1 MSASAAGQASNAV
14 LKSVCHGCH
23 GGCSVLLHVVDGEL
37 AKIEGDPDGPLNHGA
52 ICPIGVGARDLVYH
66 PDRLK
71 YPLRRKGPRGSGEWE
86 RITWDEALDT
96 IVAQIRRIQ
105 AESGTEAIVIGT
117 GTGRHHAKWV
127 ERFANALGTPNWCE
141 PGTAQCFFPRVN
153 VCHLTYGDLP
163 VGDFTHKQPAECI
176 LYWGHNPL
184 NSGPDGETRFA
195 SRVNLHAARHVIV
208 VDPRENELTKRADVW
223 LRLRPGTDDALALA
237 VMHVIIGEE
246 LYDRAFVD
254 RWCHGFEALR
264 AHVQQFS
271 PEWAAPITWVPA
283 ERIRAAARLF
293 AQSRPAQLEWGCAIE
308 HTPNTIQTVRAVA
321 LLPALTGNIDVP
333 GGWVLPGRIGGVAP
347 FLREVLPR
355 EAAAKRLGNGR
366 FKLLCE
372 ESVMPAAHIP
382 SVLKAMRHGDPYRVR
397 AFLVFGNNT
406 LATYANSRDTYEAL
420 RQVEFL
426 VYADLFM
433 QPAAE
438 LADIV
443 LPAASWPEFNGV
455 HAAPFI
461 SPYVIGP
468 IQQAVRVGE
477 CRSDEEI
484 FVELA
489 RRLGLEHCTESVEEV
504 IEQELASGTHG
515 VDFEQLKARGSF
527 LLPFEYRKYE
537 QGGFAT
543 PTGKVELYSTRL
555 EKMGYAPLP
564 YYAEP
569 PESPLSTPELAREY
583 PLVLTTGHRSPFF
596 FHSEGR
602 QIARQRKG
610 HREPQ
615 AEIHPETA
623 ERSGI
628 KDGEWMWIENQR
640 GRIRQR
646 AKFAPGLDPRVIAAE
661 HGWWFPEQKDPTH
674 GIWQSNINVLTSN
687 EPPYDPAMGT
697 YQLRGLLCR
706 VARVEERLE
715 QARERGSAA

>member
-1 MSASAAGQASNAV
+1 M
-14 LKSVCHGCH
+14 
-23 GGCSVLLHVVDGEL
+23 
-37 AKIEGDPDGPLNHGA
+37 
-52 ICPIGVGARDLVYH
+52 
-66 PDRLK
+66 
-71 YPLRRKGPRGSGEWE
+71 
-86 RITWDEALDT
+86 
-96 IVAQIRRIQ
+96 
-105 AESGTEAIVIGT
+105 
-117 GTGRHHAKWV
+117 
-127 ERFANALGTPNWCE
+127 
-141 PGTAQCFFPRVN
+141 
-153 VCHLTYGDLP
+153 P
-163 VGDFTHKQPAECI
+163 VGDFTHQQPAGCI
-176 LYWGHNPL
+176 VYWGHNPL

-195 SRVNLHAARHVIV
+195 SRVNLHASQHVIV

-223 LRLRPGTDDALALA
+223 LRLRPGTDAALALA
-237 VMHVIIGEE
+237 LQHVIIGEG
-246 LYDRAFVD
+246 LYDRDFVA

-264 AHVQQFS
+264 EHVKAFS
-271 PEWAAPITWVPA
+271 PEWAEPITWVPA
-283 ERIRAAARLF
+283 ERIRAAAHLL
-293 AQSRPAQLEWGCAIE
+293 AQAKPLQLEWGCAIE

-355 EAAAKRLGNGR
+355 AAAAKRLGGGQ

-382 SVLKAMRHGDPYRVR
+382 SVLKAMRDGDPYRVR

-406 LATYANSRDTYEAL
+406 LATYADARATYEAL
-420 RQVEFL
+420 MQVEFL
-426 VYADLFM
+426 VYTDLFM
-433 QPAAE
+433 QPSAE

-443 LPAASWPEFNGV
+443 LPAASWPEFDGV

-461 SPYVIGP
+461 SPYVLGP
-468 IQQAVRVGE
+468 MQRAVRVGE

-515 VDFEQLKARGSF
+515 VKFAELKRRGSF

-537 QGGFAT
+537 KSGFAT

-555 EKMGYAPLP
+555 EQMGYAPLP
-564 YYAEP
+564 LHVEP
-569 PESPLSTPELAREY
+569 PESPVSAPELAREY

-602 QIARQRKG
+602 QIERQRKA
-610 HREPQ
+610 HREPR
-615 AEIHPETA
+615 AEIHPATA
-623 ERSGI
+623 EACGI

-646 AKFAPGLDPRVIAAE
+646 AKFAPAIDPRVIAVE
-661 HGWWFPEQKDPTH
+661 HGWWFPEQKDPEH
-674 GIWQSNINVLTSN
+674 GIWQSNANVLTSN
-687 EPPYDPAMGT
+687 APPYDPAMGT

-706 VARVEERLE
+706 VAPVEEL
-715 QARERGSAA
+715 RGR